1 MNLVYVGVLFCAL
14 AFALV
19 IIYISLVL
27 KRVSNTMETLGE
39 TLGEVEEKLQYI
51 TPQLRT
57 TVNETGKVVDDLHDK
72 VAVADNLFD
81 SLENIGTSLNASQKL
96 LNQETKK
103 LPEFKSSQSMEQITE
118 GIKWGDVALRL
129 YKKWNDNNEKNELVV
144 QDENLPAK
152 K

>member
-1 MNLVYVGVLFCAL
+1 MDLVYVGVLFCAL

-27 KRVSNTMETLGE
+27 KRVSKTMETLGE
-39 TLGEVEEKLQYI
+39 TLGEVEEKMQRI

-57 TVNETGKVVDDLHDK
+57 TVNETGKIVDDLNEK

-81 SLENIGTSLNASQKL
+81 TLENIGTSLNACNQL
-96 LNQETKK
+96 LNRETKK
-103 LPEFKSSQSMEQITE
+103 LPEYTSSKDLDKVTE
-118 GIKWGDVALRL
+118 GIKWGDIALRL
-129 YKKWNDNNEKNELVV
+129 YKKWNNKDGKNELVV
-144 QDENLPAK
+144 QDENLPVK